1 MKKTIKDIIHN
12 EVITNLKNY
21 IQYYTKKDT
30 TLDDIYS
37 YIKHFYSIEVY
48 NMLSL
53 KEIFIA
59 TSNFI
64 ESLED

>member
-30 TLDDIYS
+30 TLDDIDS